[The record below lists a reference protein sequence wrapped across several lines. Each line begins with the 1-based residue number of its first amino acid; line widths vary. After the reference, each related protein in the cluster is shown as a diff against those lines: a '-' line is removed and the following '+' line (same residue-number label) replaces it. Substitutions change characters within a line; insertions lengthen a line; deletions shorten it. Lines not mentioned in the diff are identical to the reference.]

1 MTSSAGRSRVR
12 ITRDGGRVY
21 LRDRPALF
29 CALGVFL
36 LAGGA
41 LAIAMPLGLAV
52 DADRLRLWE
61 RIASI
66 GIGAG
71 VCAGALWWL
80 ERSPGTE
87 VQLDLTHRSLRLVR
101 RGIFGRVV
109 RQIPFDQLEG
119 ALVEHGDDSDGG
131 RVYRPAVRVRSGE
144 VVSLSMLWSHD
155 EAGVRN
161 TVAAVAEICRLPE
174 TA

>member
-29 CALGVFL
+29 WALGVFL

-119 ALVEHGDDSDGG
+119 ALVSTETTATAAGCT
-131 RVYRPAVRVRSGE
+131 VPRSGC
-144 VVSLSMLWSHD
+144 
-155 EAGVRN
+155 G
-161 TVAAVAEICRLPE
+161 AVKSYRCPCCGATTRRV
-174 TA
+174 